1 MEVENEKRPLNL
13 RSLCGKS
20 TEILFDYIGYKE
32 KELSKMNK
40 KLTKLAFFAVI
51 LALVCTF
58 SAIVIQ
64 KNANDAVMSRIETV
78 ETLTLK
84 QGSKGSTVRQIQQKL
99 KNWGYYNGAV
109 DGIFGSGTKK
119 AVIRFQQKNKLTADG
134 IVGAK
139 TLQALGI
146 YVGSVKQNTTSA
158 YSSSDTN
165 LLARLIYAE
174 ARGETY
180 AGQVAVGAV
189 VLNRVKNPSFPNTIS
204 GVIYQPYAFTC
215 VSDGQIN
222 MAPDKTALSAAK
234 DAMNGWDPSYG
245 SLYYYNPAVATSK
258 WIFSRKT
265 VVTIGGHVFAL

>member
-13 RSLCGKS
+13 RSLCGEP
-20 TEILFDYIGYKE
+20 TEILFDYIGYQE

>member
-1 MEVENEKRPLNL
+1 MI
-13 RSLCGKS
+13 CGES
-20 TEILFDYIGYKE
+20 NQE
-32 KELSKMNK
+32 KELCKMNK

-64 KNANDAVMSRIETV
+64 KNANDAVISRIETV

>member
-20 TEILFDYIGYKE
+20 TEILFDYIGYQE

-78 ETLTLK
+78 ETMTLK